1 MGSAESK
8 SSLALGVTPTAEP
21 IMFSVLMI
29 LSRGP
34 CGSRDSKGSDGQLCK
49 PN

>member
-21 IMFSVLMI
+21 MMFSVLII

-34 CGSRDSKGSDGQLCK
+34 RGSRDSKGSGGQDRE
-49 PN
+49 PS